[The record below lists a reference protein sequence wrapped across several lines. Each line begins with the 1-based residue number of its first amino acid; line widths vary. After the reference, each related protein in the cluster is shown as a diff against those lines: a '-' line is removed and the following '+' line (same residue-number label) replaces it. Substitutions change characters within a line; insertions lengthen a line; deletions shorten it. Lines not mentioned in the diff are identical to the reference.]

1 MPELFKDM
9 KEDVRAFQKHIIELV
24 VYSEVISYND
34 AWNLTQTER
43 ELFFE
48 IIKEKLDAKSG
59 KKKTEML

>member
-1 MPELFKDM
+1 M
-9 KEDVRAFQKHIIELV
+9 KEDVRAFQKHIVELV

-48 IIKEKLDAKSG
+48 IIKEKMDAKAG

>member
-1 MPELFKDM
+1 M

>member
-1 MPELFKDM
+1 M

-34 AWNLTQTER
+34 AWNLTPTER

-48 IIKEKLDAKSG
+48 IIKEKMDAKSG

>member
-1 MPELFKDM
+1 M

-48 IIKEKLDAKSG
+48 IMKEKIDAKSG

>member
-1 MPELFKDM
+1 M

-48 IIKEKLDAKSG
+48 IIKEKMDAKAG

>member
-1 MPELFKDM
+1 M

-43 ELFFE
+43 EIFFE
-48 IIKEKLDAKSG
+48 IIKEKMDAKSG
-59 KKKTEML
+59 RKKTEML

>member
-1 MPELFKDM
+1 M
-9 KEDVRAFQKHIIELV
+9 KEEVRAFQKHIVELV

-34 AWNLTQTER
+34 AWHLTQTER

-48 IIKEKLDAKSG
+48 IIKEKMDAKSG

>member
-1 MPELFKDM
+1 MPELFKNM

>member
-1 MPELFKDM
+1 M
-9 KEDVRAFQKHIIELV
+9 KEDVRAFQKHIVELV

-48 IIKEKLDAKSG
+48 IIKEKRDAKAG

>member
-1 MPELFKDM
+1 M
-9 KEDVRAFQKHIIELV
+9 KEGVRAFQKHIIELV

-48 IIKEKLDAKSG
+48 IMKEKMDAKSG

>member
-1 MPELFKDM
+1 M

-48 IIKEKLDAKSG
+48 IMKEKMDAKAG
-59 KKKTEML
+59 RKKTEML

>member
-1 MPELFKDM
+1 M
-9 KEDVRAFQKHIIELV
+9 KEDVRAFQKHIVELV

-48 IIKEKLDAKSG
+48 IIKEKMDAKAG
-59 KKKTEML
+59 KKKTDML

>member
-1 MPELFKDM
+1 M

-43 ELFFE
+43 EIFFE
-48 IIKEKLDAKSG
+48 IIKEKMDAKAG
-59 KKKTEML
+59 KKKTDML

>member
-1 MPELFKDM
+1 ME
-9 KEDVRAFQKHIIELV
+9 EDVRAFQKHIIELV

-48 IIKEKLDAKSG
+48 IMKEKMDAKSG

>member
-1 MPELFKDM
+1 M

-43 ELFFE
+43 EIFFE
-48 IIKEKLDAKSG
+48 IIKEKMDAKSG

>member
-1 MPELFKDM
+1 M

-43 ELFFE
+43 EIFFD
-48 IIKEKLDAKSG
+48 IIKEKMDAKSG
-59 KKKTEML
+59 RKKTEML

>member
-1 MPELFKDM
+1 M

-48 IIKEKLDAKSG
+48 IIKEKMDAKAG
-59 KKKTEML
+59 KKKTDML

>member
-1 MPELFKDM
+1 M

-48 IIKEKLDAKSG
+48 IMKEKMDAKSG

>member
-1 MPELFKDM
+1 M
-9 KEDVRAFQKHIIELV
+9 KEDVRAFQKHIVELV

-48 IIKEKLDAKSG
+48 IMKEKMDAKSG

>member
-1 MPELFKDM
+1 M

-48 IIKEKLDAKSG
+48 IIKEKMDAKSG